1 MNWIELSREESQRQF
16 EEYCATGSISL
27 QGEFVNLRDDLRRL
41 FESDIDV
48 MPEQAEN
55 ASAPISLRLAE
66 SVSDV
71 MPGQPLK
78 A

>member
-1 MNWIELSREESQRQF
+1 MDVTPSGRS
-16 EEYCATGSISL
+16 SL
-27 QGEFVNLRDDLRRL
+27 QIPVHLWKAFAPILRRL

-71 MPGQPLK
+71 MPGQP
-78 A
+78 